1 MQGFFRI
8 ARHVALI
15 ALIARALVPTGWMP
29 DAHGITICSVQTPGV
44 TTTLGVIHHDGQPDN
59 LPGGKHDN
67 TNQECPFAAT
77 AHMAAVPDAPSLA
90 APSAHAIAAAAD
102 RAYAAAIIARF
113 VPQSPRA
120 PPQTV

>member
-15 ALIARALVPTGWMP
+15 ALIARALVPAGWMP
-29 DAHGITICSVQTPGV
+29 DAHGMTICSVQTPGL
-44 TTTLGVIHHDGQPDN
+44 TTLGVIHHDGQRDN
-59 LPGGKHDN
+59 QPGDKHN
-67 TNQECPFAAT
+67 NQECSFAAS
-77 AHMAAVPDAPSLA
+77 AHMAAAPEAPSLA
-90 APSAHAIAAAAD
+90 APAVHTIATAVD
-102 RAYAAAIIARF
+102 RAYAAAIVARF

>member
-15 ALIARALVPTGWMP
+15 ALIARAMVPAGWMP
-29 DAHGITICSVQTPGV
+29 DAHGMTICSVQTPGI
-44 TTTLGVIHHDGQPDN
+44 TTLGVIHHDGQPDN
-59 LPGGKHDN
+59 QPGGQHDSSN
-67 TNQECPFAAT
+67 RECPFAAT
-77 AHMAAVPDAPSLA
+77 AHMAAAPEAPSLA
-90 APSAHAIAAAAD
+90 VPSVHTMAAAVD

>member
-15 ALIARALVPTGWMP
+15 ALIARAMVPAGWMP
-29 DAHGITICSVQTPGV
+29 GAHGMTICSVQTPAIM
-44 TTTLGVIHHDGQPDN
+44 TTLGVIHHDGQP
-59 LPGGKHDN
+59 HDSGS
-67 TNQECPFAAT
+67 QECPFAAT
-77 AHMAAVPDAPSLA
+77 AHMAAAPEAPSLA
-90 APSAHAIAAAAD
+90 APIVHTIAAAAD